1 MRRIVLT
8 LLTIFAGLL
17 WTAAPAG
24 AQAAAAA
31 TPAKAGTAAN
41 LHFEVD
47 GLAPPIS
54 GRLPSALA
62 MAAPPGFRMN
72 LDALSKRCTVE
83 SAKLNEC
90 PQGSLMGNG
99 TLQVIVT
106 TPDAVREVTI
116 PIQVYLHSNTR
127 ILAVAFVFGWRVV
140 PATLNAA
147 KGIVM
152 DFDPLPAGP
161 PFANVSYALK
171 RISFDFRAKRVIEK
185 RKVRR
190 VHRKRRVLVVKRRV
204 DLITNPRTCQGSW
217 ALTVGLRFPD
227 GSTAMLP
234 APTTCTPA

>member
-1 MRRIVLT
+1 MRRIVVT
-8 LLTIFAGLL
+8 LLTFFAGLL

-24 AQAAAAA
+24 AQASAAA
-31 TPAKAGTAAN
+31 TPAKAGKPAN

-47 GLAPPIS
+47 GLAPPIG

-62 MAAPPGFRMN
+62 LAAPPGFRMN
-72 LDALSKRCTVE
+72 LDALSERCSVE

-99 TLQVIVT
+99 TLQVLVT
-106 TPDAVREVTI
+106 TPDGVREVRI
-116 PIQVYLHSNTR
+116 PIQVYLHSDKR

-140 PATLNAA
+140 PATLKAA
-147 KGIVM
+147 NGIVM

-161 PFANVSYALK
+161 PVPNVTYALK

-185 RKVRR
+185 RKVKR
-190 VHRKRRVLVVKRRV
+190 VHRKRRVLVVKQRV

-227 GSTAMLP
+227 GSTTMLP